1 MGLNVLIIE
10 DTDSIRKMIEAL
22 MSARGH
28 KVTGASN
35 GARGLECALEETPDL
50 VLLDLNLPGAFDG
63 IEVCR
68 RLRAEEATSHVP
80 ILIISAMN
88 DDDTRARV
96 LDAGATAFYSKP
108 FSPMSLLKEIDSI
121 KIRLSSSPKLPTT

>member
-1 MGLNVLIIE
+1 
-10 DTDSIRKMIEAL
+10 
-22 MSARGH
+22 
-28 KVTGASN
+28 VTGASN